1 MYFKCSIMHHNLPI
15 SKENGDINIYLNNL
29 DIIQLIQNKKCL
41 FSINFILKLK
51 RILHNWQ

>member
-51 RILHNWQ
+51 RILYN

>member
-1 MYFKCSIMHHNLPI
+1 MQNVFIMHHNLPI

-51 RILHNWQ
+51 RILHN